1 MALNADGFHS
11 SEVGIGPTLIDSE
24 ISWTGDDFLN
34 IHNKMKIVCQL
45 FNDNKNDD
53 KNDNKNDD
61 NKNDDKND
69 DENDDKNVAGM
80 KFAVIDS
87 GVSFEQLVPGDTLTF
102 FHLLSGTPH
111 VANNEINGIGHGRRV
126 VASVRHLNL
135 TSSPTDVK
143 LLKQVT

>member
-45 FNDNKNDD
+45 FNDD
-53 KNDNKNDD
+53 K
-61 NKNDDKND
+61 
-69 DENDDKNVAGM
+69 NDDKNVARTT
-80 KFAVIDS
+80 FAVIDS

-102 FHLLSGTPH
+102 FHLLPGTPH
-111 VANNEINGIGHGRRV
+111 VANNEINGVGHGRRV

-135 TSSPTDVK
+135 TSGPTDVK
-143 LLKQVT
+143 LLKQVITGGCFFFLFFFLILLPMF

>member
-45 FNDNKNDD
+45 FNDNKND
-53 KNDNKNDD
+53 
-61 NKNDDKND
+61 NKNDDKN
-69 DENDDKNVAGM
+69 EDKNVAGM

-126 VASVRHLNL
+126 VASVRHLNS